1 MKTACTEKMQNTC
14 KQKYSRDQR
23 TTKLPFCG
31 NQYNILALQMERYVC
46 TSHNIRINGKIKT
59 TKQYT
64 DNNTSQNINT
74 EDNNGNR
81 EMTRQ
86 NVQTPNVL

>member
-1 MKTACTEKMQNTC
+1 
-14 KQKYSRDQR
+14 
-23 TTKLPFCG
+23 
-31 NQYNILALQMERYVC
+31 MERYVC